1 MSFVLA
7 EDGLKITAPTVKV
20 LKPSKNECRNK
31 KDKERRKTIVCVASG
46 FYPDHVSVSW
56 KRNGED
62 VTKGV
67 ATDNAALRDG
77 MFYKITS
84 RLRVLAED
92 WFIPNNQFSCTVS
105 FYNGSDNINYTASIN
120 GEEAKNTG
128 TTITREQYL
137 KVTQTGKLSYVVFI
151 IKSCIYGVF
160 VGFLVW
166 KLQGSAGKQ
175 NI

>member
-1 MSFVLA
+1 MTCTSLLGITHWFPEDLHAAFLMWFMSFVLA
-7 EDGLKITAPTVKV
+7 EDGHKITAPTVKV

-120 GEEAKNTG
+120 GEEGMCSFG
-128 TTITREQYL
+128 TQ
-137 KVTQTGKLSYVVFI
+137 KLPKHDLFAAGN
-151 IKSCIYGVF
+151 SC
-160 VGFLVW
+160 
-166 KLQGSAGKQ
+166 K
-175 NI
+175 